1 MEQPGSETV
10 SCTGGGLCE
19 GVRMKPEELRS
30 PGKVLGARFPGR
42 RLRNRRQQMVPGV
55 GMG

>member
-1 MEQPGSETV
+1 
-10 SCTGGGLCE
+10 
-19 GVRMKPEELRS
+19 MKPEELRG